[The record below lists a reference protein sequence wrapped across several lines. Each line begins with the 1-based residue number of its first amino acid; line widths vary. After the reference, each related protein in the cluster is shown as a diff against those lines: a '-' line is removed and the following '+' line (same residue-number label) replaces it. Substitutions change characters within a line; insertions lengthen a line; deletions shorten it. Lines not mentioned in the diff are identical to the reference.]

1 VTSLKQEI
9 SKSIELPELTT
20 TYDADALTVLSTGFD
35 TSVDS
40 VGLVAK
46 SLYSF
51 DVETPEGVMKIL
63 ELIPVLDADIIRALA
78 GKIWPG
84 YPTADRDI
92 NLLRDEVR
100 GYLMDLLNA
109 Q

>member
-1 VTSLKQEI
+1 VTALPQSI
-9 SKSIELPELTT
+9 SKSIDLSELTQ
-20 TYDADALTVLSTGFD
+20 TYDAEAITVLSTGFD
-35 TSVDS
+35 TSVDAL
-40 VGLVAK
+40 GLVAK

-51 DVETPEGVMKIL
+51 DVETPEGIMKIL

-92 NLLRDEVR
+92 TLLRDEVR

-109 Q
+109 